1 MKGDRGWMSL
11 VTSAAK
17 FVSTREHIC
26 TVISSH
32 HDEKGYGRSDRL
44 PALARLKSASHIPKT
59 RSTTPATSSSGPR
72 PELRSTASRS
82 RSLIRRRSSSPR
94 PFSCALAELSLANDL
109 LVASGDTSKRPSL
122 LSAASMRWSILQR
135 TASQGR
141 SKFTT
146 QSIARVRAQVC
157 EFCRWIDGHTRLC
170 ACVRAEELRVRVR
183 VLGCDL
189 CVRAYV
195 RSTHVST
202 CVHAR
207 EFTFRVREYLFGRD
221 LYGFKRQSGQP

>member
-1 MKGDRGWMSL
+1 MDEPGHQCN
-11 VTSAAK
+11 K

-109 LVASGDTSKRPSL
+109 LVASGDISKQPSL

-135 TASQGR
+135 TESEGR

-146 QSIARVRAQVC
+146 QSIARERAQVC
-157 EFCRWIDGHTRLC
+157 EFVAGSMGTRVYVRECELKSCACACACLRATC
-170 ACVRAEELRVRVR
+170 ACVRTCVVRTY
-183 VLGCDL
+183 
-189 CVRAYV
+189 VRAYM
-195 RSTHVST
+195 HVYSLSE
-202 CVHAR
+202 CA
-207 EFTFRVREYLFGRD
+207 
-221 LYGFKRQSGQP
+221 SIS